1 MLRVNSATR
10 NLAAN
15 AEFVETP
22 GQIPPPYGRRDDS
35 EFAFFYKAGI
45 SPIIH
50 WIWSY
55 YSEREMLNVVIPSA
69 ARNLPEKAARCF
81 ASLSMTFNHFRSR

>member
-35 EFAFFYKAGI
+35 EFDLFYKACVTAFGHGFPL
-45 SPIIH
+45 PI
-50 WIWSY
+50 
-55 YSEREMLNVVIPSA
+55 
-69 ARNLPEKAARCF
+69 
-81 ASLSMTFNHFRSR
+81 

>member
-35 EFAFFYKAGI
+35 EFALFYKAGF
-45 SPIIH
+45 H
-50 WIWSY
+50 
-55 YSEREMLNVVIPSA
+55 R
-69 ARNLPEKAARCF
+69 F
-81 ASLSMTFNHFRSR
+81 AIFLHNHKMTT